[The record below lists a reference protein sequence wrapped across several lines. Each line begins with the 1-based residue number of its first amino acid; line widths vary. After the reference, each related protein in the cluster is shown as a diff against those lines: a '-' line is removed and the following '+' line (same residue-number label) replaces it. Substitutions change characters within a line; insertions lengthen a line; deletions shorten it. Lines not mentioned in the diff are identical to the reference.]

1 MNGYYRDKL
10 HSLLGWKSKISK
22 RRELKRKSP
31 FEFNKE
37 GHALSYVYSVLKGKT
52 INCYDKNYFTTIT
65 VRT

>member
-1 MNGYYRDKL
+1 MNGYYRDTL
-10 HSLLGWKSKISK
+10 HSILGWKSKISK

-52 INCYDKNYFTTIT
+52 INCYDKNYFITIT